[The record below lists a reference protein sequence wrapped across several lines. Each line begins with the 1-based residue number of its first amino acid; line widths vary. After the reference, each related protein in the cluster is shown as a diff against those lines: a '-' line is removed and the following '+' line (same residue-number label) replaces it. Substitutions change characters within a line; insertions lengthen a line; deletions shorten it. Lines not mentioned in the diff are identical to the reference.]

1 MEKENKK
8 SIAKMVACFVAGIAA
23 TKVAEVCGVL
33 AICGLTAIML
43 IAFIVVNLK
52 RGETFSRKGIITLVV
67 MILALILI
75 GFCHL
80 STHLQDEFEAV
91 EPPKTSE
98 IVKTHDQKP
107 EDTTT
112 VQDIQDNSGNAGA
125 QTPVISNPRG
135 YCSEDEKINA
145 SFSNVAGLDSSLQ
158 LQTTGSN
165 SNTITASDNTQEEAK
180 QDAEIEEEKE
190 EGATIVEDTNTGI
203 TAGSS
208 TKPIEEEKDESTK
221 VDLDFDSAI
230 GLESEGETTTPSEGN
245 VKDESQNTLPEASS
259 EEVSTPVEGGMTFEE
274 EVEEE
279 PIVEKVTPVGVT
291 AIDGYEAYIN
301 SDIQFQISGDDVVI
315 EGLDGIEYTF
325 NDGILTINTGS
336 DATVLTVS
344 VSNSVSATSFDVVIN
359 GIVG

>member
-75 GFCHL
+75 GFWHL

-91 EPPKTSE
+91 EPPKTEE

-107 EDTTT
+107 EDTSD
-112 VQDIQDNSGNAGA
+112 VQDTQDNSGNTGA
-125 QTPVISNPRG
+125 YTPVVSNRKG
-135 YCSEDEKINA
+135 YCPEEDKLNP
-145 SFSNVAGLDSSLQ
+145 SFSNVAGLDKTLQ
-158 LQTTGSN
+158 LETTTGSTF
-165 SNTITASDNTQEEAK
+165 NTITASDNKEEAEK
-180 QDAEIEEEKE
+180 QDAEIE

-203 TAGSS
+203 VAGSS
-208 TKPIEEEKDESTK
+208 NKPIEEESKDETEK
-221 VDLDFDSAI
+221 VEIDTDDAIDL
-230 GLESEGETTTPSEGN
+230 ETEGETTTPSEGN
-245 VKDESQNTLPEASS
+245 VKDESQNTLPEAS
-259 EEVSTPVEGGMTFEE
+259 EEVTTPVEGGMTFEE
-274 EVEEE
+274 EVEET
-279 PIVEKVTPVGVT
+279 PVETVTPVGVT
-291 AIDGYEAYIN
+291 AIDGYESYIN

>member
-67 MILALILI
+67 IILVLILTGI
-75 GFCHL
+75 CHL

-91 EPPKTSE
+91 EPPKTEE

-112 VQDIQDNSGNAGA
+112 VQDIQDNSGDTGA
-125 QTPVISNPRG
+125 YTPVISNPRG
-135 YCSEDEKINA
+135 YCPEEEKMTT
-145 SFSNVAGLDSSLQ
+145 SFNNVVSNQ
-158 LQTTGSN
+158 LQGQTTTGTT
-165 SNTITASDNTQEEAK
+165 NTIIASDNAQEEAK
-180 QDAEIEEEKE
+180 QDAEIEDAKE

-203 TAGSS
+203 VAGSS
-208 TKPIEEEKDESTK
+208 TKPVVEESKDETEK
-221 VDLDFDSAI
+221 VEIDTDDAIDL
-230 GLESEGETTTPSEGN
+230 ETEGEATTPSEGD
-245 VKDESQNTLPEASS
+245 VKDESQNTLPETS
-259 EEVSTPVEGGMTFEE
+259 EEVNTPIEGEMTFEE
-274 EVEEE
+274 EETPVVEET
-279 PIVEKVTPVGVT
+279 VTPVGVT
-291 AIDGYEAYIN
+291 AVDGYESYVN
-301 SDIQFQISGDDVVI
+301 SQIQFKIAGDDVII
-315 EGLDGIEYTF
+315 EGLDGIEYSF
-325 NDGILTINTGS
+325 SDGLLTISTGT

-344 VSNSVSATSFDVVIN
+344 ISNSVSATSFDVVIN

>member
-43 IAFIVVNLK
+43 IAFIVVNVK

-67 MILALILI
+67 IVLVLILTGI
-75 GFCHL
+75 WHL
-80 STHLQDEFEAV
+80 STHLQDEFKAV
-91 EPPKTSE
+91 EPSRQTE
-98 IVKTHDQKP
+98 IVKDHDQKP

-112 VQDIQDNSGNAGA
+112 VQDTQDNSGNAGN

-135 YCSEDEKINA
+135 YCPEEDKIA
-145 SFSNVAGLDSSLQ
+145 PSFNNVVSNQ
-158 LQTTGSN
+158 LQGQTTTGTTA
-165 SNTITASDNTQEEAK
+165 NTITASDNTQEEQK
-180 QDAEIEEEKE
+180 QNAEIEEAKE

-203 TAGSS
+203 VAGSS
-208 TKPIEEEKDESTK
+208 NKPVLDEVKDETEK
-221 VDLDFDSAI
+221 VEIDTDSAADI
-230 GLESEGETTTPSEGN
+230 ENEGETTTPSDGD

-259 EEVSTPVEGGMTFEE
+259 EEVTTPIEGGMTFEE
-274 EVEEE
+274 EVEE
-279 PIVEKVTPVGVT
+279 TPVETETPVSVK
-291 AIDGYEAYIN
+291 AIDGYESYVN
-301 SDIQFQISGDDVVI
+301 SQIQFQISGDNAVV
-315 EGLDGIEYTF
+315 EGLDGIEYSF
-325 NDGILTINTGS
+325 YDGILTINTGS

-344 VSNSVSATSFDVVIN
+344 VSNSVSSTTFDVTIN

>member
-8 SIAKMVACFVAGIAA
+8 SIAKMVACFIAGVAA

-43 IAFIVVNLK
+43 IAFIVVNIK

-75 GFCHL
+75 GFWHL

-112 VQDIQDNSGNAGA
+112 VQDIQDNSGDTGA
-125 QTPVISNPRG
+125 YTPVISNPRG
-135 YCSEDEKINA
+135 YCPEEEKMTT
-145 SFSNVAGLDSSLQ
+145 SFNNVVSNQ
-158 LQTTGSN
+158 LQGQTTTGSTIN
-165 SNTITASDNTQEEAK
+165 SITASDNSAEAEK
-180 QDAEIEEEKE
+180 QDAEIEDSKE
-190 EGATIVEDTNTGI
+190 EGATIVEDAETGI
-203 TAGSS
+203 TASSS
-208 TKPIEEEKDESTK
+208 TKPVVDEVKDETEK
-221 VDLDFDSAI
+221 VEIDTDDAI

-245 VKDESQNTLPEASS
+245 VDESQNTLPEAS
-259 EEVSTPVEGGMTFEE
+259 EEVTTPIEGEMTFEE
-274 EVEEE
+274 EETPVVEET
-279 PIVEKVTPVGVT
+279 VTPVGVT
-291 AIDGYEAYIN
+291 AVDGYESYVN
-301 SDIQFQISGDDVVI
+301 SQIQFKIAGDDVII
-315 EGLDGIEYTF
+315 EGLDGIEYSF
-325 NDGILTINTGS
+325 SDGLLTISTGT

-344 VSNSVSATSFDVVIN
+344 ISNSVSATSFDVVIN

>member
-75 GFCHL
+75 GFWHL

-112 VQDIQDNSGNAGA
+112 VQDIQDNSGDTGA
-125 QTPVISNPRG
+125 YTPVISNPRG
-135 YCSEDEKINA
+135 YCPEEEKMTT
-145 SFSNVAGLDSSLQ
+145 SFNNVVSNQ
-158 LQTTGSN
+158 LQGQTTTGTT
-165 SNTITASDNTQEEAK
+165 NTIIASDNAQEEAK
-180 QDAEIEEEKE
+180 QDAEIEDAKE

-203 TAGSS
+203 VAGSS
-208 TKPIEEEKDESTK
+208 TKPVVDEVKDETEK
-221 VDLDFDSAI
+221 VEIDTDDAI

-245 VKDESQNTLPEASS
+245 VDESQNTLPEASS

-274 EVEEE
+274 EIEEAPVVTE
-279 PIVEKVTPVGVT
+279 TPVSVE
-291 AIDGYEAYIN
+291 AIDGYESYIN
-301 SDIQFQISGDDVVI
+301 SDIQFKIAGDNVVV

-325 NDGILTINTGS
+325 NDGLLTINTGA
-336 DATVLTVS
+336 DATVITVT
-344 VSNSVSATSFDVVIN
+344 VSNSVSSTTFDVTIN

>member
-1 MEKENKK
+1 MEKKEK
-8 SIAKMVACFVAGIAA
+8 SIAKMVTCFVAGSAA

-67 MILALILI
+67 IILVLILTGI
-75 GFCHL
+75 WHL

-91 EPPKTSE
+91 EPPKTEE

-112 VQDIQDNSGNAGA
+112 VQDIQDNSGDTGA

-145 SFSNVAGLDSSLQ
+145 SFSNVAGLDTTLQ
-158 LQTTGSN
+158 IQTTTGNN
-165 SNTITASDNTQEEAK
+165 SNKITASDDAAEAER
-180 QDAEIEEEKE
+180 QDAELKEEEKVV
-190 EGATIVEDTNTGI
+190 TDTNTGI

-230 GLESEGETTTPSEGN
+230 DLETEGETTTPSEGD
-245 VKDESQNTLPEASS
+245 VKDESQNTLPETS
-259 EEVSTPVEGGMTFEE
+259 EEVTTPVEGGMTFEE
-274 EVEEE
+274 EVEET
-279 PIVEKVTPVGVT
+279 PVETVTPVGVT
-291 AIDGYEAYIN
+291 AIDGYESYIN
-301 SDIQFQISGDDVVI
+301 SDIQFQISGDDIVI
-315 EGLDGIEYTF
+315 EGLDGIEYSF
-325 NDGILTINTGS
+325 IDGLLTINTGA
-336 DATVLTVS
+336 DATVITVT
-344 VSNSVSATSFDVVIN
+344 VSNSVSTTSFDVTIN

>member
-1 MEKENKK
+1 MEKKGNAIKMATAF
-8 SIAKMVACFVAGIAA
+8 IAGAIAM
-23 TKVAEVCGVL
+23 KIAEVCFVL
-33 AICGLTAIML
+33 AACLVIASWL
-43 IAFIVVNLK
+43 IAFIAINVK

-75 GFCHL
+75 GFLHL

-112 VQDIQDNSGNAGA
+112 VQDIQDNSGDTGA
-125 QTPVISNPRG
+125 YTPVISNPRG
-135 YCSEDEKINA
+135 YCPEEEKMTT
-145 SFSNVAGLDSSLQ
+145 SFNNVVSNQ
-158 LQTTGSN
+158 LQGQTTTGIP
-165 SNTITASDNTQEEAK
+165 NTIIASDNAQEEAK
-180 QDAEIEEEKE
+180 QDAEIEDAKE

-203 TAGSS
+203 VAGSS
-208 TKPIEEEKDESTK
+208 TKPVEESKDETEK
-221 VDLDFDSAI
+221 VEIDTDDAIDL
-230 GLESEGETTTPSEGN
+230 ETEGETTTPSEGN
-245 VKDESQNTLPEASS
+245 VKDESQNTLPEAS
-259 EEVSTPVEGGMTFEE
+259 EEVTTPVEGGMTFEE
-274 EVEEE
+274 EVEET
-279 PIVEKVTPVGVT
+279 PVETVTPVGVT
-291 AIDGYEAYIN
+291 AIDGYESYIN

>member
-67 MILALILI
+67 MILSLILI
-75 GFCHL
+75 GFWHL

-112 VQDIQDNSGNAGA
+112 VQDIQDNSGDTGA
-125 QTPVISNPRG
+125 YTPVISNPRG
-135 YCSEDEKINA
+135 YCPEEEKINA

-274 EVEEE
+274 EIEEAPVVTE
-279 PIVEKVTPVGVT
+279 TPVSVE
-291 AIDGYEAYIN
+291 AIDGYESYIN
-301 SDIQFQISGDDVVI
+301 SDIQFKIAGDNVVV

-325 NDGILTINTGS
+325 NDGLLTINTGA
-336 DATVLTVS
+336 DATVITVT
-344 VSNSVSATSFDVVIN
+344 VSNSVSSTTFDVTIN

>member
-43 IAFIVVNLK
+43 IAFIVVNIK

-75 GFCHL
+75 GFWHL

-112 VQDIQDNSGNAGA
+112 VQDIQDNSGDTGA
-125 QTPVISNPRG
+125 YTPVISNPRG
-135 YCSEDEKINA
+135 YCPEEEKMTT
-145 SFSNVAGLDSSLQ
+145 SFNNVVSNQ
-158 LQTTGSN
+158 LQGQTTTGSTIN
-165 SNTITASDNTQEEAK
+165 SITASDNSAEAEK
-180 QDAEIEEEKE
+180 QDAEIEDSKE
-190 EGATIVEDTNTGI
+190 EGATIVEDAETGI
-203 TAGSS
+203 TASSS
-208 TKPIEEEKDESTK
+208 TKPVVDEVKDETEK
-221 VDLDFDSAI
+221 VEIDTDDAI

-245 VKDESQNTLPEASS
+245 VDESQNTLPEAS
-259 EEVSTPVEGGMTFEE
+259 EEVTTPIEGEMTFEE
-274 EVEEE
+274 EETPVVEET
-279 PIVEKVTPVGVT
+279 VTPVGVT
-291 AIDGYEAYIN
+291 AVDGYESYVN
-301 SDIQFQISGDDVVI
+301 SQIQFKIAGDDVII
-315 EGLDGIEYTF
+315 EGLDGIEYSF
-325 NDGILTINTGS
+325 SDGLLTISTGT

-344 VSNSVSATSFDVVIN
+344 ISNSVSATSFDVVIN

>member
-8 SIAKMVACFVAGIAA
+8 SIAKMVACFIAGVAA
-23 TKVAEVCGVL
+23 TKVAEACFVL
-33 AICGLTAIML
+33 AACLVIASLL
-43 IAFIVVNLK
+43 IAFIAIHVK
-52 RGETFSRKGIITLVV
+52 RGETFSKKGIITLVV
-67 MILALILI
+67 MVLALILI
-75 GFCHL
+75 GFWHL
-80 STHLQDEFEAV
+80 NTHLQSEFEAV
-91 EPPKTSE
+91 EPPKPSE

-107 EDTTT
+107 EDTSIDE
-112 VQDIQDNSGNAGA
+112 DIQDNSGNAGA

-274 EVEEE
+274 EVEET
-279 PIVEKVTPVGVT
+279 PVETVTPVGVT
-291 AIDGYEAYIN
+291 AIDGYESYIN

>member
-33 AICGLTAIML
+33 AICALIAIML
-43 IAFIVVNLK
+43 IAFIVVNVK

-75 GFCHL
+75 GFWHL

-112 VQDIQDNSGNAGA
+112 VQDIQDNSGDTGA
-125 QTPVISNPRG
+125 YTPVISNPRG
-135 YCSEDEKINA
+135 YCPEDEKITP
-145 SFSNVAGLDSSLQ
+145 SFNNVVENNLQ
-158 LQTTGSN
+158 GQTTTGTDKN
-165 SNTITASDNTQEEAK
+165 SITASDNSAEAEK
-180 QDAEIEEEKE
+180 QNAEIEEAEKN
-190 EGATIVEDTNTGI
+190 GDTLVEDAETGI
-203 TAGSS
+203 TASSS
-208 TKPIEEEKDESTK
+208 TKPVVDEVKDETEK
-221 VDLDFDSAI
+221 VEIDTDDAI

-245 VKDESQNTLPEASS
+245 VDESQNTLPEAS
-259 EEVSTPVEGGMTFEE
+259 EEVIKPVEGEMTFEE
-274 EVEEE
+274 EEAPVET
-279 PIVEKVTPVGVT
+279 VTPVGVT

-301 SDIQFQISGDDVVI
+301 SDIQFQVTGDDVII
-315 EGLDGIEYTF
+315 EGLDGIEYSF
-325 NDGILTINTGS
+325 SDGLLTISTGT

-344 VSNSVSATSFDVVIN
+344 ISNSVSATSFDVVIN